1 MARKAGLS
9 ERKQAS
15 STVRSAKI
23 FRVLFQIS
31 DTQVTAGRDRS
42 AVGRIFACENIQ
54 QGRFT
59 GTVAPDQ
66 SDAAPLADRE
76 RDIVEKHQI
85 AVRLGQIFDL
95 EVVDHSLCVGL
106 DGQFLFAFIQ

>member
-1 MARKAGLS
+1 M
-9 ERKQAS
+9 
-15 STVRSAKI
+15 
-23 FRVLFQIS
+23 FQIS

-66 SDAAPLADRE
+66 SDALPLADRE